1 MATIDEVIEKYVSLR
16 EELDEA
22 RRDFKAIENDLK
34 EKMITLSL
42 YLREQADELG
52 VESFKT
58 SHGTAYKVTKD
69 FVRVGNWQ
77 KVLGFIQ
84 DTENWQFLEKR
95 LGKIA
100 VKEYM
105 SENGDIPPGVE
116 YSTEVE
122 FQVRKPN

>member
-16 EELDEA
+16 DELDA
-22 RRDFKAIENDLK
+22 SRRDFKAIENDLK
-34 EKMITLSL
+34 EKMTTLSL
-42 YLREQADELG
+42 WLREQSDELG
-52 VESFKT
+52 VDSFKT
-58 SHGTAYKVTKD
+58 HHGTAYRVTKD

-77 KVLGFIQ
+77 KTLDFIK

-105 SENGDIPPGVE
+105 SENGDVPPGVE